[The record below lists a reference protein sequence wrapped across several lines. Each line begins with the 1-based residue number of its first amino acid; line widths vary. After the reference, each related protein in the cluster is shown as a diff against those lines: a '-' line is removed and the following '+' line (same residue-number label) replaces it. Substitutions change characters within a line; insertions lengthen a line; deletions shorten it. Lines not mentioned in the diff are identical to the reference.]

1 MIKGIDC
8 LKIKLLCKHTDFNCK
23 IKMEEAERSKRHRE
37 GTKWQRHSEG
47 RSGRGT
53 KAQSDFR

>member
-23 IKMEEAERSKRHRE
+23 IKME
-37 GTKWQRHSEG
+37 GG
-47 RSGRGT
+47 RK
-53 KAQSDFR
+53 KAQVAEAQSVI